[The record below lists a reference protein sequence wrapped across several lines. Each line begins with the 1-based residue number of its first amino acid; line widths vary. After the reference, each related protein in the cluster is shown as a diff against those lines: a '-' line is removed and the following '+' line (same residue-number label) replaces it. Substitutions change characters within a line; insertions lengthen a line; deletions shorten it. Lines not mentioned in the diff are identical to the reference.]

1 MIILFIIGI
10 ALSFILL
17 FYNNGYKTAN
27 VYLGLFLFFLTFLT
41 FSHYLYIF
49 SNSVNELSI
58 LLSVPINST
67 LYLIG
72 PFAYLY
78 VRSILTYR
86 NDFKKSDLTHFIIFG
101 IIFFGRIPFN
111 FSSWE
116 LKEEM
121 AKQFINNS
129 WLELSNSKFNL
140 FLDIKTNYLLKGIH
154 VLFYIIAIWIMIY
167 KAKIRNTSELK
178 GNSQVLIIK
187 RWSIFFTTVLTF
199 SAICLHFIIYF
210 FMSIPERSK
219 FQQQGEILFSLV
231 FLLSMTLI
239 LGLISFPQ
247 ILYGIPIGKFGWLKR
262 NDETI
267 ENKNEIKDENN
278 TDKEDGTI
286 TKLHEKHLQNIRMKL
301 EDWVKKTG
309 FLREDITLNN
319 LSSEIEIPLYHLTY
333 YFNQVNDEKFI
344 DWRNNLRVDYAIN
357 LIKNELGIKK
367 TLEAIGNE
375 SGFRSYSAFR
385 QAFKR
390 RTGTVPKEFI

>member
-1 MIILFIIGI
+1 MIILFSIGL

-17 FYNNGYKTAN
+17 FYNGGYKTAN

-49 SNSVNELSI
+49 SNSVSELVI

-67 LYLIG
+67 FYIIG

-78 VRSILTYR
+78 IRSILTHKI
-86 NDFKKSDLTHFIIFG
+86 DFKKSDLIHFIIFG
-101 IIFFGRIPFN
+101 IIFFGRLPFN

-129 WLELSNSKFNL
+129 WLELSNLKHNL
-140 FLDIKTNYLLKGIH
+140 LLNVKTNYLLKGIH

-178 GNSQVLIIK
+178 GNSQLLIMK
-187 RWSIFFTTVLTF
+187 RWSIFFTTVFTF
-199 SAICLHFIIYF
+199 LAICLYFMIYL
-210 FMSIPERSK
+210 FMSIPERAK
-219 FQQQGEILFSLV
+219 FQQQGDIFFSLI

-239 LGLISFPQ
+239 LGLIFFPQ
-247 ILYGIPIGKFGWLKR
+247 ILYGLPIGNVGWINI
-262 NDETI
+262 NDKI
-267 ENKNEIKDENN
+267 IENN
-278 TDKEDGTI
+278 THNEVGTI
-286 TKLHEKHLQNIRMKL
+286 TMLHEKHLQNIRMKL
-301 EDWVKKTG
+301 EDWVKKNG
-309 FLREDITLNN
+309 FLSEDITLNN
-319 LSSEIEIPLYHLTY
+319 LSSDIEVPLYHLTY

-344 DWRNNLRVDYAIN
+344 DWRNNLRVDFAIN
-357 LIKNELGIKK
+357 LMKNELEIKK
-367 TLEAIGNE
+367 TLEAIGKE
-375 SGFRSYSAFR
+375 SGFRSYSTFR

-390 RTGTVPKEFI
+390 RTGTVPKDFI